1 VSSGL
6 GFAALLENAGNRGL
20 RYLFYNG
27 EMKSSLIVLTN
38 RDNYLQSGLSDH
50 LNENERLSL

>member
-1 VSSGL
+1 MQG
-6 GFAALLENAGNRGL
+6 A

-27 EMKSSLIVLTN
+27 DMKFGLIVLTN

-50 LNENERLSL
+50 LNENERLSQ